1 MASDNGI
8 VLMLHMFGYFVSS
21 SCCCFFS
28 VRSSTSSSQSIPKWL
43 RCSLMLHLYWFWSF
57 GQAQAQPQVSIFV
70 AQTKWMCSIHCFSPY
85 TFCVCVCFFFFI
97 AFWMKRTKRKKKK
110 IECAHG
116 LLIITHSVVS
126 LFKSNAVCRLV
137 DRSVGIPDILFFI
150 YPYTYRYAFYH
161 DVNWA
166 WLFGC
171 IVHLHAA
178 SSK

>member
-85 TFCVCVCFFFFI
+85 TFCVSVCFFFLHRI
-97 AFWMKRTKRKKKK
+97 LNETNKTKEKK

-171 IVHLHAA
+171 NVHLHAA